1 MLLQVAKEKEIAL
14 LQQILQELNIYH
26 IIKEDAGRHL
36 ALVEQMDGE
45 LLERLKAQ
53 GLIDMVIQCP
63 GPHKL
68 VSKAYKEKTI
78 IDIKGVQIGSTDVVM
93 ISGPCA
99 VESVEQLVETG
110 CALKA
115 QGVQVM
121 RASAYKPRTSPY
133 SFQGHGVAGLQMHK
147 EAQKEHGL
155 LTETEVMDPRD
166 VALVS
171 EYVDILRVG
180 ARNMQNYDLLKE
192 LGKCGKP
199 VILKRGLNAT
209 IDEWLSSAEYI
220 MAYGNDQVI
229 LCERGIRTFETK
241 TRGTLDLSSIP
252 VLRSLTHLPIIVDP
266 SHAAGRA
273 DLVGPLALAAVAV
286 GADGLLIEA
295 HPRPK
300 ESMCDARQALSLEE
314 HAELRKRL
322 EKIAHAIGRSLK

>member
-1 MLLQVAKEKEIAL
+1 MLLEVAKETEVEL
-14 LQQILQELNIYH
+14 LRRVLRELNIHH
-26 IIKEDAGRHL
+26 IIKKHEDRHL
-36 ALVEQMDGE
+36 AVVDHMDAALV
-45 LLERLKAQ
+45 ERLKEQ
-53 GLIDMVIQCP
+53 GLIEAVIQCP

-68 VSKAYKEKTI
+68 VSKAFKEKTI
-78 IDIKGVQIGSTDVVM
+78 IDIHGVQIGGTGVVM

-99 VESVEQLVETG
+99 IESVEQLVETG
-110 CALKA
+110 LALKE
-115 QGVQVM
+115 QGVKIM

-133 SFQGHGVAGLQMHK
+133 SFQGHGEEGLRMHF
-147 EAQKEHGL
+147 EAQRQHGL

-166 VALVS
+166 VAIAAQ
-171 EYVDILRVG
+171 YVDILRVG

-252 VLRSLTHLPIIVDP
+252 VLRSLTHLPVIVDP

-273 DLVGPLALAAVAV
+273 DLVGPLAQAAVAV
-286 GADGLLIEA
+286 GADGLLTEM

-300 ESMCDARQALSLEE
+300 ESMCDARQALSIEE
-314 HAELRKRL
+314 HKVLREKL
-322 EKIAHAIGRSLK
+322 AKIAEAIGRSIV